1 MLKNET
7 VSGFILEA
15 FESIGKINALIA
27 KVESLESEMMA
38 LKAMIEPSESG
49 QPITIPHA
57 ALVKQIGRDMVRKG
71 EASGALNPICRN
83 GGKGPKKM
91 YLLTEIKALMS
102 FYEKEK
108 RGANG

>member
-7 VSGFILEA
+7 VSSFILEA
-15 FESIGKINALIA
+15 IESIGKIKALTE
-27 KVESLESEMMA
+27 KVEGLENEIVA

-57 ALVKQIGRDMVRKG
+57 ALVKQIGRDMVKKG

-108 RGANG
+108 RGAKG